1 MKARRI
7 ALPSCAADMLTCL
20 SADEFGAGDVDE
32 NIGCIMYIR
41 ALTRE
46 RGRERERVRVHTG
59 ADEATARTLERRGSA
74 DMPPENADAGRACS

>member
-1 MKARRI
+1 M
-7 ALPSCAADMLTCL
+7 
-20 SADEFGAGDVDE
+20 
-32 NIGCIMYIR
+32 NILNMYII

-46 RGRERERVRVHTG
+46 RGRERKRERVHTG